1 MKEVY
6 KESLLHVWYFV
17 GVVDERFFEFVSFVN
32 IIIVT
37 QEVALRLLKEF
48 IWQMTVP
55 FQSCFGT
62 WCASYNSSYSN
73 VTYCYRL
80 AYDFSYLIFLWSL
93 CQWALAQ
100 MVPPSDIIKRVEDEV
115 VGSRPTN
122 CVYNLPLNKMFLMAL
137 FEVGWNW
144 VSLST

>member
-1 MKEVY
+1 
-6 KESLLHVWYFV
+6 
-17 GVVDERFFEFVSFVN
+17 
-32 IIIVT
+32 
-37 QEVALRLLKEF
+37 
-48 IWQMTVP
+48 MTVP
-55 FQSCFGT
+55 FQFCFGV
-62 WCASYNSSYSN
+62 WCALYGN

-100 MVPPSDIIKRVEDEV
+100 MVPPSHIIKRVEDEV

-137 FEVGWNW
+137 FEAGWNW
-144 VSLST
+144 VLLSTQRNFSSEINMVKRVLASNIFGVNKLYNISLHKLKATSSQSYCQAVLI